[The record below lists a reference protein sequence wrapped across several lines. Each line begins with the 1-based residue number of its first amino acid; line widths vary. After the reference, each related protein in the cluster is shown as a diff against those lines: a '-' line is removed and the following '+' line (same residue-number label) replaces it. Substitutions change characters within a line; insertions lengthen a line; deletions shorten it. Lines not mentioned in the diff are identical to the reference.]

1 MLVNRLLRSESERDE
16 QGSALLSVL
25 VIMLVLSIGGLAL
38 AAIVT
43 NTTSMLVQNRT
54 TVQSR
59 AAADAG
65 LADAIAQGRRA
76 GGVCALGLTS
86 TTAPRYTVSSSCSAG
101 KVTITSTGYGED
113 GGTTVT
119 NAVYSVTS
127 AYQGLDGALVSAAGS
142 LNVSS
147 IDIQSASNEGDI
159 ILNTGNFDC
168 NNSMEVDGDL
178 IVRNGSV
185 HLSNACLI
193 RGDLMASGNIQI
205 DNNAVGVGGK
215 VVTLGT
221 FSLTTGATVT
231 GDVFARG
238 TATVS
243 SGGKIDGGITAVGNV
258 SISGSTSRIGGSV
271 ISGGAISFN
280 AATVVGSVVT
290 SSTADASFYK
300 GSVGSVRVA
309 GRLNSMQETTVTG
322 SVESTRAGQSNGV
335 TPGTLIGG
343 ALRVAGTIST
353 WGAGPSATG
362 GITQNATGLVV
373 PTAPTVPTP
382 HELTTEAFVWTDLP
396 YSDTAWTGA
405 GYTILPA
412 PAGCDYQN
420 VAANVAAVNARTTPT
435 LYDAR
440 SCSDPKMYNVTFNL
454 KTDIAF
460 VLPKV
465 NAQRLKINSADGLP
479 HQFHLITPDNTVNQ
493 SPTCSSGYGTIVLG
507 DVAMAAQITGAAYSP
522 CTISIGQSSGGSRW
536 NGQIYAGTVAWGG
549 NTTPRMVLD
558 YKEVD
563 LPGFDPAAGGGG
575 GGGVTTTLG
584 ALVSQRD
591 VP

>member
-1 MLVNRLLRSESERDE
+1 MLVNMLRSDTERDE
-16 QGSALLSVL
+16 RGSALVSVL

-65 LADAIAQGRRA
+65 LSEAIAQGRRA
-76 GGVCALGLTS
+76 GGVCAIGLTS
-86 TTAPRYTVSSSCSAG
+86 TSAPRYTVSSSCSGG
-101 KVTITSTGYGED
+101 KVTITSTGFGED

-127 AYQGLDGALVSAAGS
+127 AYQGLDGALVSASGS

-147 IDIQSASNEGDI
+147 IDVQSATNDGDI

-185 HLSNACLI
+185 SLSNACLI
-193 RGDLMASGNIQI
+193 RGDLMASGNIVI
-205 DNNAVGVGGK
+205 NNNAVGVGGK
-215 VVTLGT
+215 VVTLGS

-238 TATVS
+238 TATVN
-243 SGGKIDGGITAVGNV
+243 SGGKVNGGITAVGNV
-258 SISGSTSRIGGSV
+258 TISGSATRVGGSI
-271 ISGGAISFN
+271 ISGGAIEFN
-280 AATVVGSVVT
+280 AATVVGSIVT
-290 SSTADASFYK
+290 SSTSDASFYK
-300 GSVGSVRVA
+300 GTVGSVRVA
-309 GRLNSMQETTVTG
+309 GRFSSFQETSVTG
-322 SVESTRAGQSNGV
+322 SVESTRAGQSNSV
-335 TPGTLIGG
+335 TPGTVIGG

-353 WGAGPSATG
+353 WGAGPSAAG

-382 HELTTEAFVWTDLP
+382 YELTTEAFVWTDLP
-396 YSDTAWTGA
+396 YADTAWTGA
-405 GYTILPA
+405 GYTVLPA
-412 PAGCDYQN
+412 PGGCDFQN
-420 VAANVAAVNARTTPT
+420 VAANVAIVNARTTPT

-440 SCSDPKMYNVTFNL
+440 SCSDVKMYNVTFNL

-460 VLPKV
+460 VLKSAS
-465 NAQRLKINSADGLP
+465 AQRLKINSADGQP
-479 HQFHLITPDNTVNQ
+479 HQFHLISPDATVNQ
-493 SPTCSSGYGTIVLG
+493 LPTCASGYGTIVLS
-507 DVAMAAQITGAAYSP
+507 DVAMAPLITGAAYSP

-549 NTTPRMVLD
+549 NSTPRMILD